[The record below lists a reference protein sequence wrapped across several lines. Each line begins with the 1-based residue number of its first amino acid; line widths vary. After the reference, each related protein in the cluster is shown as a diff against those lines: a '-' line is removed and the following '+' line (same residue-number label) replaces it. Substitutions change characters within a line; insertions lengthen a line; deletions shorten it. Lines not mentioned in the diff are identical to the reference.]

1 MNGYPSEADYAEAF
15 GVELPDDSGAAA
27 AEEQDGADAAGAQPQ
42 NAGDGAEPATEPAV
56 SAQDGAEGQGQG
68 AAEPPAQAAQSA
80 EERHRQAAARR
91 QREEQARQAAEQARV
106 DQIYA
111 DMFQGQTNP
120 YTGRPITSEAEFQA
134 YQTEKARRAREGQLE
149 RAGVKPDAIR
159 QIVDE
164 SLQPMKMQMERI
176 RLNNIQERARL
187 AQEKADAAIQSAM
200 KNITAMDP
208 SIRTMEDI
216 AAMPTAQRFNQL
228 VRMGNSLEDAFWL
241 ANREALVEK
250 RVAAAKT
257 AARTQAAGKRHLDPV
272 GAADGREPVK
282 VPEGVRDAYRRIMPN
297 ATDEEI
303 QREYGAFVKEGK

>member
-15 GVELPDDSGAAA
+15 GVEM
-27 AEEQDGADAAGAQPQ
+27 AEEGQLTEQEGVEAEGAQPQ
-42 NAGDGAEPATEPAV
+42 DAGTAPETGGEPPV
-56 SAQDGAEGQGQG
+56 SAEGGADGQRPQEDGEG
-68 AAEPPAQAAQSA
+68 AQSVQSP

-91 QREEQARQAAEQARV
+91 QREEQARQAAEQARI
-106 DQIYA
+106 DQVYA
-111 DMFQGQTNP
+111 NMFRGQTNP
-120 YTGRPITSEAEFQA
+120 YTGRPITSEAEFRA
-134 YQTEKARRAREGQLE
+134 YEMEKERRARESQLE
-149 RAGVKPDAIR
+149 RSGVKPDAIR

-176 RLNNIQERARL
+176 RLNNIQERARI
-187 AQEKADAAIQSAM
+187 AQQKADAAIQSAM

-208 SIRTMEDI
+208 TIKTMEDI

-228 VRMGNSLEDAFWL
+228 VAMGNSLEDAFWL
-241 ANREALVEK
+241 ANRDALVEK

-257 AARTQAAGKRHLDPV
+257 AARTQAAGKRHLNPV

-303 QREYGAFVKEGK
+303 QREYGAFLQEGK

>member
-15 GVELPDDSGAAA
+15 GVEM
-27 AEEQDGADAAGAQPQ
+27 AEEGQLTEQEGVEAEGAQPQ
-42 NAGDGAEPATEPAV
+42 DAGTAPETGGEPPV
-56 SAQDGAEGQGQG
+56 SAEGDADGQRPQEDGEG
-68 AAEPPAQAAQSA
+68 AQSVQSP

-91 QREEQARQAAEQARV
+91 QREEQARQAAEQARI
-106 DQIYA
+106 DQVYA
-111 DMFQGQTNP
+111 NMFRGQTNP
-120 YTGRPITSEAEFQA
+120 YTGRPITSEAEFRA
-134 YQTEKARRAREGQLE
+134 YEMEKERRARESQLE
-149 RAGVKPDAIR
+149 RSGVKPDAIR

-176 RLNNIQERARL
+176 RLNNIQERARI
-187 AQEKADAAIQSAM
+187 AQQKADAAIQSAM

-208 SIRTMEDI
+208 TIKTMEDI

-228 VRMGNSLEDAFWL
+228 VAMGNSLEDAFWL
-241 ANREALVEK
+241 ANRDALVEK

-257 AARTQAAGKRHLDPV
+257 AARTQAAGKRHLNPV

-303 QREYGAFVKEGK
+303 QREYGAFLQEGK

>member
-15 GVELPDDSGAAA
+15 GVEM
-27 AEEQDGADAAGAQPQ
+27 AEEGQTAEQEGAEAAGAQPQ
-42 NAGDGAEPATEPAV
+42 DIETAPETGTESPV
-56 SAQDGAEGQGQG
+56 SAENGADGQGPQEG
-68 AAEPPAQAAQSA
+68 GEGAQSVQSP

-91 QREEQARQAAEQARV
+91 AREEQARQAAEQARI
-106 DQIYA
+106 DQVYA
-111 DMFQGQTNP
+111 DMFRGQTNP
-120 YTGRPITSEAEFQA
+120 YTGRPITSEAEFRA
-134 YQTEKARRAREGQLE
+134 YEAEKARRNREGQLE
-149 RAGVKPDAIR
+149 RAGVQPDAIR

-176 RLNNIQERARL
+176 RLNNIQERARI
-187 AQEKADAAIQSAM
+187 ATQKAEAAIQSAM

-208 SIRTMEDI
+208 TIKTMEDI

-272 GAADGREPVK
+272 GAADGREAVR

-303 QREYGAFVKEGK
+303 QREYGAFVQEGK

>member
-15 GVELPDDSGAAA
+15 GVEM
-27 AEEQDGADAAGAQPQ
+27 AEEGQLTEQEGVEAEGAQPQ
-42 NAGDGAEPATEPAV
+42 DAGTAPETGGEPPV
-56 SAQDGAEGQGQG
+56 SAEGGADGQRPQEDGEG
-68 AAEPPAQAAQSA
+68 AQSVQSP

-91 QREEQARQAAEQARV
+91 QREEQARQAAEQARI
-106 DQIYA
+106 DQVYA
-111 DMFQGQTNP
+111 NMFRGQTNP
-120 YTGRPITSEAEFQA
+120 YTGRPITSEAEFRA
-134 YQTEKARRAREGQLE
+134 YEMEKERRARESQLE
-149 RAGVKPDAIR
+149 RSGVKPDAIR

-176 RLNNIQERARL
+176 RLNNIQERARI
-187 AQEKADAAIQSAM
+187 AQQKADAAIQSAM

-208 SIRTMEDI
+208 TIKTMEDI
-216 AAMPTAQRFNQL
+216 AAMPTAQRFKQL
-228 VRMGNSLEDAFWL
+228 VAMGNSLEDAFWL
-241 ANREALVEK
+241 ANRDALVEK

-257 AARTQAAGKRHLDPV
+257 AARTQAAGKRHLNPV

-303 QREYGAFVKEGK
+303 QREYGAFLQEGK